1 MKVLLPISYL
11 GPASYYSTLLKS
23 EEIFIEAK
31 EHFVKQSVRNRC
43 VILSANGVQKL
54 SIPKERKSS
63 DKTLITNIKISNTQN
78 WQKLHWQSLISSYNS
93 SPFFEYYKDNLE
105 EFYLNP
111 QLNLFDFNVK
121 LTETILSFLQTE
133 KQIKFTSEFSD
144 NFDGVDFRNH
154 TFKNNNMEKYEQVFA
169 DKIEFQ
175 SDLSVLDL
183 LFNLGPE
190 TTSYLQRQS
199 I

>member
-11 GPASYYSTLLKS
+11 GPVSYYSKLLKS
-23 EEIFIEAK
+23 EEIFIETK

-43 VILSANGVQKL
+43 VILSANGVQTL

-63 DKTLITNIKISNTQN
+63 NKTLITNIKISNTQN
-78 WQKLHWQSLISSYNS
+78 WQKLHWKSLISSYNS

-105 EFYLNP
+105 ELYLIP
-111 QLNLFDFNVK
+111 QLNLFDFNIK

-133 KQIKFTSEFSD
+133 KQIKFTSEF
-144 NFDGVDFRNH
+144 NEDFEGIDLRNH
-154 TFKNNNMEKYEQVFA
+154 TFNNNNMENYEQVFA

-175 SDLSVLDL
+175 SDLSVVDL

>member
-11 GPASYYSTLLKS
+11 GPVSYYSKLLKS
-23 EEIFIEAK
+23 EEIFIETK

-43 VILSANGVQKL
+43 VILSANGVQTL
-54 SIPKERKSS
+54 SIPKERKSA
-63 DKTLITNIKISNTQN
+63 DKTLITNIRISNTQN
-78 WQKLHWQSLISSYNS
+78 WQKLHWQALISSYNS

-105 EFYLNP
+105 ELYLIP
-111 QLNLFDFNVK
+111 QLNLFDFNIK

-144 NFDGVDFRNH
+144 DFDGIDLRNH
-154 TFKNNNMEKYEQVFA
+154 TFNNNNMENYEQVFA

-175 SDLSVLDL
+175 PDLSVLDL

>member
-11 GPASYYSTLLKS
+11 GPVSYYSTLLKS

-63 DKTLITNIKISNTQN
+63 DKTLITDIKISNTQN

-175 SDLSVLDL
+175 SDLSVVDV

>member
-1 MKVLLPISYL
+1 LKVLIPISYL
-11 GPASYYSTLLKS
+11 GPVSYYSTILQS
-23 EEIFIEAK
+23 EEIFIETK
-31 EHFVKQSVRNRC
+31 EHFIKQSVRNRC
-43 VILSANGVQKL
+43 VILSANGVQTL

-105 EFYLNP
+105 ELYLSP
-111 QLNLFDFNVK
+111 QLNLFDFNIK

-133 KQIKFTSEFSD
+133 KHIKFTSEFSD
-144 NFDGVDFRNH
+144 NFDGIDLRNH
-154 TFKNNNMEKYEQVFA
+154 RFNNNNMEKYEQVFA

-175 SDLSVLDL
+175 SDLSVVDL

-190 TTSYLQRQS
+190 TTSYLERQS

>member
-11 GPASYYSTLLKS
+11 GPVSYYSKLLKS

-43 VILSANGVQKL
+43 VILSANGVQTL

-105 EFYLNP
+105 ELYLSP
-111 QLNLFDFNVK
+111 QLNLFDFNIK

-133 KQIKFTSEFSD
+133 KNIKFTSEFSD
-144 NFDGVDFRNH
+144 NFDGIDLRNH
-154 TFKNNNMEKYEQVFA
+154 RFNNNNMEKYEQVFA

-175 SDLSVLDL
+175 SDLSVVDL

-190 TTSYLQRQS
+190 TTSYLERQS

>member
-1 MKVLLPISYL
+1 MKVLIPISYL
-11 GPASYYSTLLKS
+11 GPVSYYSAILQS
-23 EEIFIEAK
+23 EEIFIETK
-31 EHFVKQSVRNRC
+31 EHFIKQSVRNRC
-43 VILSANGVQKL
+43 VILSANGVQTL

-78 WQKLHWQSLISSYNS
+78 WQKLHWKSLISSYNS

-105 EFYLNP
+105 DLYLIP
-111 QLNLFDFNVK
+111 QLNLFDFNIK
-121 LTETILSFLQTE
+121 LTTTILSFLQTE
-133 KQIKFTSEFSD
+133 KHIKFTSEFSD
-144 NFDGVDFRNH
+144 DFNGIDLRNH
-154 TFKNNNMEKYEQVFA
+154 TFNNKNMEKYEQVFA
-169 DKIEFQ
+169 EKKDFH

-190 TTSYLQRQS
+190 TTSYLERQS

>member
-11 GPASYYSTLLKS
+11 GPVSYYSTLLKS

-43 VILSANGVQKL
+43 VILSANGVQTL

-105 EFYLNP
+105 ELYLSP
-111 QLNLFDFNVK
+111 QLNLFDFNIK

-144 NFDGVDFRNH
+144 NFDGIDLRNH
-154 TFKNNNMEKYEQVFA
+154 RFNNNNMEKYEQVFA

-175 SDLSVLDL
+175 SDLSVVDL

-190 TTSYLQRQS
+190 TTSYLERQS

>member
-11 GPASYYSTLLKS
+11 GPTSYYSTLLKS

-63 DKTLITNIKISNTQN
+63 DKTLITDIKISNTQN

-121 LTETILSFLQTE
+121 LTETILSFLQTK

-144 NFDGVDFRNH
+144 NFDGFDLRNH

-175 SDLSVLDL
+175 SDLSVVDL

>member
-11 GPASYYSTLLKS
+11 GPVSYYSKLLKS
-23 EEIFIEAK
+23 EEIFIETK

-43 VILSANGVQKL
+43 IILSANGVQTL

-105 EFYLNP
+105 ELYLIP
-111 QLNLFDFNVK
+111 QLNLFDFNIK

-144 NFDGVDFRNH
+144 DFDGIDLRNH
-154 TFKNNNMEKYEQVFA
+154 TFNNNNMENYEQVFA
-169 DKIEFQ
+169 DKIDFQ
-175 SDLSVLDL
+175 SDLSVVDV

>member
-93 SPFFEYYKDNLE
+93 SPFFEYYKDYLE

>member
-23 EEIFIEAK
+23 EEIFIETK

-43 VILSANGVQKL
+43 VILSANGVQTL

-105 EFYLNP
+105 ELYLSP

-133 KQIKFTSEFSD
+133 KHIKFTSEFSD
-144 NFDGVDFRNH
+144 NFDGIDLRNH
-154 TFKNNNMEKYEQVFA
+154 TFNNNNMEKYEQVFA

-175 SDLSVLDL
+175 SDLSVVDL

-190 TTSYLQRQS
+190 TTSYLERQS

>member
-11 GPASYYSTLLKS
+11 GPVSYYSTLLKS

-43 VILSANGVQKL
+43 VILSANGVQTL

-105 EFYLNP
+105 ELYLSP
-111 QLNLFDFNVK
+111 QLNLFDFNIK

-133 KQIKFTSEFSD
+133 KHIKFTSEFSD
-144 NFDGVDFRNH
+144 NFDGIDLRNH
-154 TFKNNNMEKYEQVFA
+154 TFSNNNMEKYEQVFA

-175 SDLSVLDL
+175 SDLSVVDL

>member
-11 GPASYYSTLLKS
+11 GPVSYYSTLLKS

-31 EHFVKQSVRNRC
+31 EHFVKQSIRNRC
-43 VILSANGVQKL
+43 VILSANGVQTL

-78 WQKLHWQSLISSYNS
+78 WQKLHWKSLISSYNS

-105 EFYLNP
+105 ELYLIP
-111 QLNLFDFNVK
+111 QLNLFDFNIK

-133 KQIKFTSEFSD
+133 KHIKFTSEFSD
-144 NFDGVDFRNH
+144 NFDGIDLRNH
-154 TFKNNNMEKYEQVFA
+154 TFSNNNMEKYEQVFA

-175 SDLSVLDL
+175 SDLSVVDL

>member
-11 GPASYYSTLLKS
+11 GPVSYYSTLLKS
-23 EEIFIEAK
+23 EEIFIETK

-43 VILSANGVQKL
+43 VILSANGVQTL
-54 SIPKERKSS
+54 SVPKERKSS

-105 EFYLNP
+105 EFYLIP

-121 LTETILSFLQTE
+121 LTETILSFLQKE

-144 NFDGVDFRNH
+144 NFDGIDLRNH
-154 TFKNNNMEKYEQVFA
+154 SWNNKNMEKYEQVFT

-175 SDLSVLDL
+175 SDLSVIDL

-190 TTSYLQRQS
+190 TTSYLERQS

>member
-11 GPASYYSTLLKS
+11 GPVSYYSTLLKS

-43 VILSANGVQKL
+43 VILSANGVQTL

-105 EFYLNP
+105 ELYLSP
-111 QLNLFDFNVK
+111 QLNLFDFNIK

-133 KQIKFTSEFSD
+133 KHIKFTSEFSD
-144 NFDGVDFRNH
+144 NFDGIDLRNH
-154 TFKNNNMEKYEQVFA
+154 TFNNNNMEKYEQVFA
-169 DKIEFQ
+169 NKIEFQ
-175 SDLSVLDL
+175 SDLSVVDL

-190 TTSYLQRQS
+190 TTSYLERQS

>member
-11 GPASYYSTLLKS
+11 GPVSYYSTLLKS

-43 VILSANGVQKL
+43 VILSANGVQTL
-54 SIPKERKSS
+54 SIPKERKSA
-63 DKTLITNIKISNTQN
+63 DKTLITNIRISNTQN
-78 WQKLHWQSLISSYNS
+78 WQKLHWQALISSYNS

-105 EFYLNP
+105 ELYLIP
-111 QLNLFDFNVK
+111 QLNLFDFNIK

-144 NFDGVDFRNH
+144 DFDGIDLRNH
-154 TFKNNNMEKYEQVFA
+154 TFNNNNMENYEQVFA

-175 SDLSVLDL
+175 PDLSVLDL

-190 TTSYLQRQS
+190 TTSYLERQS

>member
-11 GPASYYSTLLKS
+11 GPVSYYSTLLKS
-23 EEIFIEAK
+23 EEIFIETK

-43 VILSANGVQKL
+43 VILSANGVQTL
-54 SIPKERKSS
+54 SIPKERKSA
-63 DKTLITNIKISNTQN
+63 DKTLITNIRISNTQN
-78 WQKLHWQSLISSYNS
+78 WQKLHWQALISSYNS

-105 EFYLNP
+105 ELYLIP
-111 QLNLFDFNVK
+111 QLNLFDFNIK

-144 NFDGVDFRNH
+144 DFDGIDLRNH
-154 TFKNNNMEKYEQVFA
+154 TFNNNNMENYEQVFA

-175 SDLSVLDL
+175 PDLSVLDL